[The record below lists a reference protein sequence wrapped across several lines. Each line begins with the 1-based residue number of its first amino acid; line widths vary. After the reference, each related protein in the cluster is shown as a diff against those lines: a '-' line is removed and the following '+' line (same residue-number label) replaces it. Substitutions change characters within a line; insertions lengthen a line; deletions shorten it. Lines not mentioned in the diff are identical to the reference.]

1 VNNFQV
7 TVGYVNSFQKQLK
20 ELPETIN
27 PILIILF
34 SILKEENKL
43 DKLSFK
49 MTTMENSFREEMKDT
64 VPSLDKDAT
73 LLKDA
78 EEGIRKRLNGK
89 VPFLSITS
97 RKYDVDGDGKL
108 DEAEQ
113 TMRDMDTDNVGY
125 LTNEKVY
132 KIMLEQMKL
141 QKEVFSLKRM
151 ALVFVVI
158 MFFLSLATLATS
170 FAAALLVKDTKISN
184 GNLVRIDGDSVV
196 GTKNAGMTFTVL
208 ESAGGFTRR
217 RTQSTNGQV
226 TISRADAVSA
236 YDNCQGEVIE
246 LERVCNGDGSV
257 VLKIPICPSISRSKA
272 IVSGD
277 VIYTYKVLLGYI
289 SITCL
294 MGIDLCEVTFPTG
307 VPSCYNGLKVVDL
320 GTAGNYVILSK
331 AGITTTL
338 VTDITGD
345 IAVSPIAGAAM
356 TGFLE
361 TTTGAAFEKS
371 QFVTGSMFAANY
383 AVPTPN
389 TLTVA
394 VLDMQAAYTDAAG
407 RPNADGARINLGAG
421 ILGGVLPGGPDA
433 PLTTGVYTFGTD
445 VLLKGDIHFQGGRD
459 DVFII
464 QTIGSVVQ
472 SGGYKV
478 ILDATAAGTPR
489 AENIFW
495 QVAGLVKLEAS
506 AHMKGILLTATA
518 VNFVTSASLE
528 GRVLAQTACTL
539 QGNKITEPGDSYWFD
554 K

>member
-1 VNNFQV
+1 
-7 TVGYVNSFQKQLK
+7 
-20 ELPETIN
+20 
-27 PILIILF
+27 LF
-34 SILKEENKL
+34 SILKEGNKL

-49 MTTMENSFREEMKDT
+49 MTPMKNNIREEM
-64 VPSLDKDAT
+64 SDKDAT

-78 EEGIRKRLNGK
+78 EEGNHGEGIRKRLNGK

-113 TMRDMDTDNVGY
+113 SMRDMDTDNVGY

-151 ALVFVVI
+151 ALVFVFI

-170 FAAALLVKDTKISN
+170 FAAALLVKDTEISN
-184 GNLVRIDGDSVV
+184 GNLVRIGGDSVV

-208 ESAGGFTRR
+208 EGAGGTTRR
-217 RTQSTNGQV
+217 RTQSTVGQIK
-226 TISRADAVSA
+226 ISHADAVFA
-236 YDNCQGEVIE
+236 YENCQGEVIE
-246 LERVCNGDGSV
+246 LERVCTGGGSV
-257 VLKIPICPSISRSKA
+257 VWEIPICPSSSRSKTN
-272 IVSGD
+272 VGND
-277 VIYTYKVLLGYI
+277 VVFKFEVLLGYI
-289 SITCL
+289 SMACPKD
-294 MGIDLCEVTFPTG
+294 GAGKECEVTFPTG
-307 VPSCYNGLKVVDL
+307 VPTCYNGLEAVDL
-320 GTAGNYVILSK
+320 GTAGNYAILTK

-345 IAVSPIAGAAM
+345 IAVSPIAGSFM

-371 QFVTGSMFAANY
+371 QFVTGSMFAADY
-383 AVPTPN
+383 LVPTPS

-394 VLDMQAAYTDAAG
+394 VLNMQAAYTDAAG
-407 RPNADGARINLGAG
+407 RPNADSARINLGAG

-433 PLTTGVYTFGTD
+433 PLTTGVYTFGTN

-464 QTIGSVVQ
+464 QTIGSVIQ

-478 ILDATAAGTPR
+478 ILDTTDAGTPR

-506 AHMKGILLTATA
+506 AHMKGILLVATA

-554 K
+554 N

>member
-1 VNNFQV
+1 
-7 TVGYVNSFQKQLK
+7 
-20 ELPETIN
+20 
-27 PILIILF
+27 LF
-34 SILKEENKL
+34 SILKEGNKL

-49 MTTMENSFREEMKDT
+49 MTPMKNNIREEM
-64 VPSLDKDAT
+64 SDKDAT

-78 EEGIRKRLNGK
+78 EEGNHGEGIRKRLNGK

-113 TMRDMDTDNVGY
+113 SMRDMDTDNVGY

-170 FAAALLVKDTKISN
+170 FAAALLAKDTEISN
-184 GNLVRIDGDSVV
+184 GNLVGIDGNSVV
-196 GTKNAGMTFTVL
+196 GTKNAGMTFTIL
-208 ESAGGFTRR
+208 DSAGGFTRR
-217 RTQSTNGQV
+217 RTQSTNGQA

-246 LERVCNGDGSV
+246 LERVCTGGGSG
-257 VLKIPICPSISRSKA
+257 VLEIPICPSIFRSYDD
-272 IVSGD
+272 SGND
-277 VIYTYKVLLGYI
+277 VVYTYEVSVGDI
-289 SITCL
+289 SIACPKDET
-294 MGIDLCEVTFPTG
+294 ITECEVTFPTG
-307 VPSCYNGLKVVDL
+307 VPTCYNGLEAVDL
-320 GTAGNYVILSK
+320 GTAGNYAILTK

-345 IAVSPIAGAAM
+345 IAVSPIGGTAM
-356 TGFLE
+356 TGFVT
-361 TTTGAAFEKS
+361 TTTGAAFEES
-371 QFVTGSMFAANY
+371 PFVTGSMFASNY
-383 AVPTPN
+383 AVPTPS

-394 VLDMQAAYTDAAG
+394 VLNMQTAYTDAAS

-421 ILGGVLPGGPDA
+421 SLGGVLPGGPDA

-464 QTIGSVVQ
+464 QTSGSVVQ

-478 ILDATAAGTPR
+478 ILDTTAAGTPQ

-495 QVAGLVKLEAS
+495 QVAGLVKVEAS
-506 AHMKGILLTATA
+506 AHMKGILLVATA
-518 VNFVTSASLE
+518 VNFITSASLE

-554 K
+554 N